1 METVVLSVGGS
12 VINPGSPDIDFL
24 KSFAKL
30 LIKLSAQRRIAVV
43 CGGGK
48 PARDYAHGVRAL
60 GASEFTADEAAIL
73 LTRANAT
80 LLSAALGEAA
90 YPGVMD
96 DFTSAA
102 RASTS
107 TTKRILVMGG
117 TIPGITTDTDAALLA
132 EKLGAKKLFNLS
144 NVDAL
149 YDRPPNKPGAKR
161 LSTISH
167 AGLVKLANAYDLRK
181 AGMNFVFD
189 IIACKIVARSNVE
202 THFVS
207 GKDLKDVE
215 AAIAGRKHSGTVVRD

>member
-1 METVVLSVGGS
+1 LETVVLSVGGS
-12 VINPGSPDIDFL
+12 IINPGTPDLDFL
-24 KSFAKL
+24 KTFAKL
-30 LIKLSAQRRIAVV
+30 LVKLSAERRVAVV

-48 PARDYAHGVRAL
+48 PARDYAKAIRSL
-60 GASEFTADEAAIL
+60 GAGEFAADESAIL

-80 LLSAALGEAA
+80 LLLAALGDAA

-96 DFTSAA
+96 DFESAA

-107 TTKRILVMGG
+107 SSKRIFVMGG

-132 EKLGAKKLFNLS
+132 EKLGARKLFNLS

-161 LSTISH
+161 LTSMSH
-167 AGLVKLANAYDLRK
+167 AGLIKLANEYDLRR

-189 IIACKIVARSNVE
+189 IIACKIVARSKVE
-202 THFVS
+202 THFVD
-207 GKDLKDVE
+207 GKNFREVE
-215 AAIAGRKHSGTVVRD
+215 AAISGKKHAGTVVKG